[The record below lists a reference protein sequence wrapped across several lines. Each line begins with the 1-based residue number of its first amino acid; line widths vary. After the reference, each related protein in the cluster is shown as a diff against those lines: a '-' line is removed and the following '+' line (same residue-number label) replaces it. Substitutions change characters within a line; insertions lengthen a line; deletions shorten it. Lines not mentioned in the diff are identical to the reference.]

1 MHLSDLATV
10 KKKITTYKE
19 ADPRKQDV
27 FLEQIA
33 KISKK
38 QLVYVDESGIHRNTT
53 KIYGYCKKGEKL
65 YGKVSGN
72 RYVKRENF
80 ISGYVNGEIVAPW
93 CYDGSCDKEF
103 FEYWV
108 EKALIPVLEE
118 GMVVIM
124 DNASFHKSEK
134 VKKMIE
140 NAKCRLLFLPPYSP
154 ELNPIEK
161 FWANLKKLVTKIA
174 HKYKNFRDAINYAF
188 RYYMIPN

>member
-1 MHLSDLATV
+1 MKAEYIETQLKYMVIAKKERNYTV
-10 KKKITTYKE
+10 KS
-19 ADPRKQDV
+19 
-27 FLEQIA
+27 LEI
-33 KISKK
+33 
-38 QLVYVDESGIHRNTT
+38 GM
-53 KIYGYCKKGEKL
+53 
-65 YGKVSGN
+65 
-72 RYVKRENF
+72 YVKRENF